1 MLAYFPKVYP
11 GELLYSVLARY
22 HLHVGTP
29 GPMHTLDALFGNR
42 KVISTFDL
50 PGHLQ
55 SLADRIP
62 PDCDLSVDRVIDTL
76 TLFSYF
82 TAFEPPAL
90 QEKVRGAMRG
100 GD

>member
-11 GELLYSVLARY
+11 GEMLYSVLARY
-22 HLHVGTP
+22 DQHIGTP

-42 KVISTFDL
+42 KVIATFDL

-62 PDCDLSVDRVIDTL
+62 SDRGLSVDHIIDTL
-76 TLFSYF
+76 TLFPYF
-82 TAFEPPAL
+82 TAFVPPA
-90 QEKVRGAMRG
+90 
-100 GD
+100 